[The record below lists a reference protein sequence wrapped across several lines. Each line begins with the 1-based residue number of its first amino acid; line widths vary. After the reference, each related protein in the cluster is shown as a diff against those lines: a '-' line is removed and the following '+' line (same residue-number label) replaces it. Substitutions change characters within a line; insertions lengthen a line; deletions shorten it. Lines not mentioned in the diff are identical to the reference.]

1 MTKEEMAA
9 IQKMVTKAAEE
20 IESKLATSLNNAI
33 EGINAKVD
41 TNAAP
46 AAELQAKAKTAFET
60 LPHLIQEKIDV
71 QLKTNLEG
79 MVKREWKAHRK
90 E

>member
-1 MTKEEMAA
+1 MDKEELAML
-9 IQKMVTKAAEE
+9 QKMMTQAADG
-20 IESKLATSLNNAI
+20 IEKKLATGLGKAI
-33 EGINAKVD
+33 EGIDAKVETNAKV
-41 TNAAP
+41 
-46 AAELQAKAKTAFET
+46 AAELLTKAKTAFET

-79 MVKREWKAHRK
+79 MVKREWKAPRK